1 MSFKMKPMPVRPYRR
16 YCTDWECVEGMTL
29 QEIIDCWPSD
39 EYDYDRSNFHVENNE
54 VNIELQRPTQTEES
68 FRAEVREY
76 EEKLVEYEQWKKD
89 NAIEIKR
96 HELQQ
101 KGEKLADE
109 LNKLQD
115 EIEALDDETGNG

>member
-1 MSFKMKPMPVRPYRR
+1 
-16 YCTDWECVEGMTL
+16 MTL